1 MDNKVSAARLRQDLR
16 DIKEEEDEEAMAQQM
31 RMEREIQ
38 SGINRNFLN
47 EGRAARGYK
56 PLPLVPQV
64 STQKLKILQDDSLV
78 GLNRRNRLYSKYN
91 DNDTDIGGY
100 RGVKK
105 RSYKKRSYKKRSY
118 KKRSYKKRS
127 CKK

>member
-47 EGRAARGYK
+47 EGRAARGYE

-91 DNDTDIGGY
+91 DTDIGGY

-105 RSYKKRSYKKRSY
+105 RSYKKRSYN

>member
-16 DIKEEEDEEAMAQQM
+16 DIKEDEDEEAMAQQM

-47 EGRAARGYK
+47 EGRAARGYEP
-56 PLPLVPQV
+56 PLPSVPQV
-64 STQKLKILQDDSLV
+64 STQKLKILQDSLM
-78 GLNRRNRLYSKYN
+78 GLNRRNRFYSKYN
-91 DNDTDIGGY
+91 DKDTGGY

-105 RSYKKRSYKKRSY
+105 RSYKKRSCKKRSY
-118 KKRSYKKRS
+118 NKKRSYKKRS

>member
-1 MDNKVSAARLRQDLR
+1 MNNKVSAARLRQDLR

-47 EGRAARGYK
+47 EGRAARGYE

-78 GLNRRNRLYSKYN
+78 GLNRKNRLYSKY
-91 DNDTDIGGY
+91 NDTDIGGY

-118 KKRSYKKRS
+118 NKKRSYKKRS

>member
-1 MDNKVSAARLRQDLR
+1 MNNKVSAARLRQDLR

-47 EGRAARGYK
+47 EERAARGYE

-91 DNDTDIGGY
+91 NTDTGGY

-105 RSYKKRSYKKRSY
+105 RSYKKRSCKKRSY
-118 KKRSYKKRS
+118 NKKRSYKKRS

>member
-1 MDNKVSAARLRQDLR
+1 MNNKVSAARLRQDLR

-47 EGRAARGYK
+47 EERAARGYE

-78 GLNRRNRLYSKYN
+78 GLNRRNRWYSKY
-91 DNDTDIGGY
+91 NDTDIGGY

-118 KKRSYKKRS
+118 NKKRSYKKRS

>member
-47 EGRAARGYK
+47 EGRAARGYE

-91 DNDTDIGGY
+91 DTDIGGY

-118 KKRSYKKRS
+118 NKKRSYKKRS

>member
-47 EGRAARGYK
+47 EGRAARGYE

-64 STQKLKILQDDSLV
+64 STQKLKDSLV
-78 GLNRRNRLYSKYN
+78 GLNRKNRLYSKY
-91 DNDTDIGGY
+91 NDTDIGGY

-118 KKRSYKKRS
+118 NKKRSYKKRS

>member
-47 EGRAARGYK
+47 EGRAARGYE

-78 GLNRRNRLYSKYN
+78 GLNRKNRLYSKY
-91 DNDTDIGGY
+91 NDTDIGGY

-118 KKRSYKKRS
+118 NKKRSYKKRS